1 MYHFV
6 LPPFLPAVLSRVLR
20 LVSARSSTPAP
31 WPALLLSAALLGLP
45 GCSLLPHRTAPADP
59 DAPVA
64 EAAGAPAFAVEVRAP
79 GTVRDTLERHLELQ
93 RFRHLPDLH
102 PSELQRLLGA
112 TDANAREL
120 LGTLGYFAPTITVEL
135 TETPESKAAPRTVVV
150 TVEPGPQTRIASA
163 AIDFT
168 GPAEAPAPASDAQA
182 PQSAPDRQ
190 QQASL
195 RQQQRVQRDWSLQP
209 GQPFTQSAWD
219 SAKNDGLRQ
228 LQARRHP
235 TARIAN
241 SRAEIDADTHEAKLS
256 VTYDPGP
263 AYRFGALR
271 VQGNERY
278 DPDGAR
284 RLARLPT
291 GSVYD
296 EAEMLDAQLRLASSG
311 YYDAVF
317 LTLDTEGTD
326 PQAAPVVAHV
336 REAPLQKL
344 VFGPGF
350 STDSGAR
357 LSLEH
362 IHNRLPGIGWRAVS
376 KLSLDRKAKLA
387 SSEWTALPDN
397 NGWRWFAGG
406 QVQREDTGDYET
418 NSGRLRSGR
427 SKSTKTIDRSY
438 FLQYDYAN
446 SQGPNA
452 PPSGTAVSVNY
463 GWTGRYFNSLT
474 APTRGHG
481 IAVEL
486 GLGTTLRPER
496 DPFVRTLVR
505 WQTFIPAGRVQDDAG
520 QGRNARIAVRTEAG
534 AVLARDGAQVPV
546 TQLFLTGG
554 DTTVRGYGYRSIG
567 ARTDNGQLYGG
578 RYLAVGSVEWQ
589 RPIIYQGAMTD
600 WESTLFVDAGAV
612 ADHAGDLDPRVGVGA
627 GVRWRSPVG
636 PLQADLAYGV
646 KTKEVRLHLRLGFS
660 F

>member
-1 MYHFV
+1 MHFSI
-6 LPPFLPAVLSRVLR
+6 PRPTATSP
-20 LVSARSSTPAP
+20 TPAP
-31 WPALLLSAALLGLP
+31 WPALLLFGALALQ
-45 GCSLLPHRTAPADP
+45 GCSLLPRAEERDASAPAP
-59 DAPVA
+59 VIAASDAPSFNVQVK
-64 EAAGAPAFAVEVRAP
+64 APDSVRE
-79 GTVRDTLERHLELQ
+79 TLERHLELQ
-93 RFRHLPDLH
+93 RFRNLPDLH
-102 PSELQRLLGA
+102 ANELQRLLGA
-112 TDANAREL
+112 ADANAREL
-120 LGTLGYFAPTITVEL
+120 LGTMGYFAPTITVEL
-135 TETPESKAAPRTVVV
+135 TDTPDSKTAPRTVTV

-163 AIDFT
+163 DIDFA
-168 GPAEAPAPASDAQA
+168 GAASPAIAGTQAQENDAA
-182 PQSAPDRQ
+182 DTK
-190 QQASL
+190 ASL
-195 RQQQRVQRDWSLQP
+195 RQQQRVQRDWSLSP

-219 SAKNDGLRQ
+219 SAKTDGLRQ

-235 TARIAN
+235 TARIAS
-241 SRAEIDADTHEAKLS
+241 SRAQVDADKHEARLS

-263 AYRFGALR
+263 VYRFGPLR
-271 VQGNERY
+271 VDGSQRY

-291 GSVYD
+291 GAVYD
-296 EAEMLDAQLRLASSG
+296 EAELLDAQLRLASSG

-326 PQAAPVVAHV
+326 PQAAPIVAQV

-362 IHNRLPGIGWRAVS
+362 IHNQLPGLGWRAVS
-376 KLSLDRKAKLA
+376 KLSLDRETKLA
-387 SSEWTALPDN
+387 GTEWTDLPDN
-397 NGWRWFAGG
+397 RGWRWFAGG
-406 QVQREDTGDYET
+406 QLQRESTGDYEV

-427 SKSTKTIDRSY
+427 SKSTKHIDRNY

-446 SQGPNA
+446 SQGLNA

-463 GWTGRYFNSLT
+463 GWTGRYFNNST

-505 WQTFIPAGRVQDDAG
+505 WQSFLPAGRVQDAAG
-520 QGRNARIAVRTEAG
+520 VARSARVALRAEAG
-534 AVLARDGAQVPV
+534 AVVARDGAQIPV

-589 RPIIYQGAMTD
+589 RPIVYGGAMTD

-612 ADHAGDLDPRVGVGA
+612 ADRMGDLDPRVGVGA

-646 KTKEVRLHLRLGFS
+646 KTKELRLHLRLGFS

>member
-1 MYHFV
+1 MC
-6 LPPFLPAVLSRVLR
+6 LQ
-20 LVSARSSTPAP
+20 
-31 WPALLLSAALLGLP
+31 
-45 GCSLLPHRTAPADP
+45 GCSLLPKDGSEEDAEGLPTVAAADGEADP
-59 DAPVA
+59 VSTSPS
-64 EAAGAPAFAVEVRAP
+64 FAVEVRAP
-79 GTVRDTLERHLELQ
+79 DEVRETLERHLELQ
-93 RFRHLPDLH
+93 RFRNLPDLH
-102 PSELQRLLGA
+102 QSELQRLLGA
-112 TDANAREL
+112 ADANAREL

-135 TETPESKAAPRTVVV
+135 MAAPGTQPDAPRTVVV
-150 TVEPGPQTRIASA
+150 TVQPGPQTRIASA
-163 AIDFT
+163 DIAFS
-168 GPAEAPAPASDAQA
+168 GKAVGAGDAQG
-182 PQSAPDRQ
+182 SK
-190 QQASL
+190 
-195 RQQQRVQRDWSLQP
+195 RQQQRVQRNWSLTP

-219 SAKNDGLRQ
+219 AAKSGGLRE

-241 SRAEIDADTHEAKLS
+241 SRAEIDADTHRAKLS

-263 AYRFGALR
+263 AYRFGPLR
-271 VQGNERY
+271 VEGSERY

-291 GSVYD
+291 GAVYD
-296 EAEMLDAQLRLASSG
+296 EAELLDAQLRLASSG

-326 PQAAPVVAHV
+326 PQAAPVVAQV
-336 REAPLQKL
+336 REAKLQKL

-362 IHNRLPGIGWRAVS
+362 IHNQLPGIGWRSVS
-376 KLSLDRKAKLA
+376 KLLLDRETKQA
-387 SSEWTALPDN
+387 STEWTALPGE

-406 QVQREDTGDYET
+406 QVQRETTGDYET

-427 SKSTKTIDRSY
+427 SKSTKRIDRSY

-446 SQGPNA
+446 SQGVNA
-452 PPSGTAVSVNY
+452 PPSGTALSINY
-463 GWTGRYFNSLT
+463 GWTGRYFNNLT

-505 WQTFIPAGRVQDDAG
+505 WQQFFPAGRVEDSTG
-520 QGRNARIAVRTEAG
+520 QSRNARVALRAEAG
-534 AVLARDGAQVPV
+534 AVLAREGAQVPV

-589 RPIIYQGAMTD
+589 RPIVYKGAMTD

-612 ADHAGDLDPRVGVGA
+612 ADRLGDLDPRVGVGA

-636 PLQADLAYGV
+636 PLQADVAYGV
-646 KTKEVRLHLRLGFS
+646 KDKKLRLHLRLGFS

>member
-1 MYHFV
+1 M
-6 LPPFLPAVLSRVLR
+6 PFRVLR
-20 LVSARSSTPAP
+20 PATVSTPTPAL
-31 WPALLLSAALLGLP
+31 WSALLLSGALCLS
-45 GCSLLPHRTAPADP
+45 GCSLLPRADEP
-59 DAPVA
+59 TTGDTRSDIAGP
-64 EAAGAPAFAVEVRAP
+64 EASNGAPSFDVVVRAP
-79 GTVRDTLERHLELQ
+79 DAVRETLERHLELQ
-93 RFRHLPDLH
+93 RFRQLPDLQAN
-102 PSELQRLLGA
+102 ELQRLLGA

-135 TETPESKAAPRTVVV
+135 TEAQETAGTRTGAPRTVTV
-150 TVEPGPQTRIASA
+150 TVEPGPQTRIARA
-163 AIDFT
+163 DITVAGTD
-168 GPAEAPAPASDAQA
+168 DADKDA
-182 PQSAPDRQ
+182 LARRQ
-190 QQASL
+190 QRL
-195 RQQQRVQRDWSLQP
+195 QRNWSLAP

-228 LQARRHP
+228 LQARRYP

-241 SRAEIDADTHEAKLS
+241 SRAEIDADRHEAQLGVS
-256 VTYDPGP
+256 YDPGP
-263 AYRFGALR
+263 AYRFGPLR
-271 VQGNERY
+271 VQGSQRY
-278 DPDGAR
+278 DSDGAR

-291 GSVYD
+291 GAVYD

-452 PPSGTAVSVNY
+452 PPSGTAVSLNY

-567 ARTDNGQLYGG
+567 ARTDNGHLYGG

-589 RPIIYQGAMTD
+589 RPIVYKGAMTD

-612 ADHAGDLDPRVGVGA
+612 ADQMGDLSPRVGLGA

-636 PLQADLAYGV
+636 PLQADLAYGI

>member
-1 MYHFV
+1 MPFRI
-6 LPPFLPAVLSRVLR
+6 LRSFANPP
-20 LVSARSSTPAP
+20 TPAP
-31 WPALLLSAALLGLP
+31 WSALLLIGALCLS
-45 GCSLLPHRTAPADP
+45 GCSLLPRSEKSDDHQEASTAAI
-59 DAPVA
+59 A
-64 EAAGAPAFAVEVRAP
+64 ESATPAFDLRVRAP
-79 GTVRDTLERHLELQ
+79 ATVQGTLERHLELQ

-102 PSELQRLLGA
+102 ANELQRLLGA
-112 TDANAREL
+112 ADANAREL
-120 LGTLGYFAPTITVEL
+120 LGTMGYFAPTITVEL
-135 TETPESKAAPRTVVV
+135 TETPDSPTAPRAVVV
-150 TVEPGPQTRIASA
+150 TVEPGPQTQVARAEVLFSPGRTAAAEVTGNQPPDAS
-163 AIDFT
+163 T
-168 GPAEAPAPASDAQA
+168 
-182 PQSAPDRQ
+182 
-190 QQASL
+190 
-195 RQQQRVQRDWSLQP
+195 RQQQRVQRNWSLTP

-219 SAKNDGLRQ
+219 AAKNDGLRQ

-235 TARIAN
+235 TARIDK
-241 SRAEIDADTHEAKLS
+241 SRAEIDADKHEAHLS
-256 VTYDPGP
+256 VTYEPGP
-263 AYRFGALR
+263 AYRFGPLR
-271 VQGNERY
+271 VEGSQRY

-291 GSVYD
+291 GAVYD

-326 PQAAPVVAHV
+326 PQAAPVVAQV
-336 REAPLQKL
+336 REAKVQKL

-362 IHNRLPGIGWRAVS
+362 IHNQMPGLGWRAVS
-376 KLSLDRKAKLA
+376 KLAVDRETQQA
-387 SSEWTALPDN
+387 SSEWTDLPDDR
-397 NGWRWFAGG
+397 GWRWFAGG
-406 QVQREDTGDYET
+406 ELQRESTGDYDV
-418 NSGRLRSGR
+418 NSSRLRAGR
-427 SKSTKTIDRSY
+427 SKSTRHIDRNY
-438 FLQYDYAN
+438 FVQYDYAN
-446 SQGPNA
+446 SQGLAANVQS
-452 PPSGTAVSVNY
+452 PSDTSTALSVNY

-505 WQTFIPAGRVQDDAG
+505 WQSFVPAGRVTDDAG
-520 QGRNARIAVRTEAG
+520 TGRNARLALRAEAG
-534 AVLARDGAQVPV
+534 AVLARDGAQIPV
-546 TQLFLTGG
+546 TQLFITGG

-589 RPIIYQGAMTD
+589 RPIVYKGQMTD
-600 WESTLFVDAGAV
+600 WESALFVDAGAV
-612 ADHAGDLDPRVGVGA
+612 ADKVGDLSPRVGVGA

-646 KTKEVRLHLRLGFS
+646 KTQELRLHLRLGFS

>member
-1 MYHFV
+1 M
-6 LPPFLPAVLSRVLR
+6 PFSPLR
-20 LVSARSSTPAP
+20 PTAISPTPAL
-31 WPALLLSAALLGLP
+31 WPALLLVGVLGLQ
-45 GCSLLPHRTAPADP
+45 GCSMLRPGVDKDEGDSASGTG
-59 DAPVA
+59 PVIA
-64 EAAGAPAFAVEVRAP
+64 ESSSPSFAVEVRAP
-79 GTVRDTLERHLELQ
+79 DAVRGTLERHLELQ
-93 RFRHLPDLH
+93 RFRNLPDVNA
-102 PSELQRLLGA
+102 SELQRLLGA
-112 TDANAREL
+112 ADANAREL
-120 LGTLGYFAPTITVEL
+120 LGTMGYFAPTITVEL
-135 TETPESKAAPRTVVV
+135 TETPDSKAAPRTVVV
-150 TVEPGPQTRIASA
+150 TVQPGPQTRIASA
-163 AIDFT
+163 DIDFS
-168 GPAEAPAPASDAQA
+168 GNPAADPEDAKA
-182 PQSAPDRQ
+182 TT
-190 QQASL
+190 
-195 RQQQRVQRDWSLQP
+195 RQQQRVQRNWSLSP
-209 GQPFTQSAWD
+209 GQAFTQSAWD
-219 SAKNDGLRQ
+219 SAKTDGLRQ

-241 SRAEIDADTHEAKLS
+241 SRAEVDADKHEAKLS
-256 VTYDPGP
+256 VTYEPGP
-263 AYRFGALR
+263 AYRFGPLR
-271 VQGNERY
+271 VQGSERY

-291 GSVYD
+291 GAVYD
-296 EAEMLDAQLRLASSG
+296 EAELLDAQLRLASSG

-362 IHNRLPGIGWRAVS
+362 IHNKLPGIGWRAVS
-376 KLSLDRKAKLA
+376 KLSLDRETKLA
-387 SSEWTALPDN
+387 STEWTALPDT

-406 QVQREDTGDYET
+406 QLQREDTGDFDT

-427 SKSTKTIDRSY
+427 SKSTKAIDRSY

-446 SQGPNA
+446 SQGVGA
-452 PPSGTAVSVNY
+452 PPSGTAVSLNY
-463 GWTGRYFNSLT
+463 GWTGRYFNNMT

-486 GLGTTLRPER
+486 GVGTTLRPER

-534 AVLARDGAQVPV
+534 AVLARDSAQVPV

-567 ARTDNGQLYGG
+567 ARTDNGMLYGG
-578 RYLAVGSVEWQ
+578 RYMAVGSVEWQ
-589 RPIIYQGAMTD
+589 RPIVYKGEMTD

-612 ADHAGDLDPRVGVGA
+612 ADRAGDLDPRVGVGA

-646 KTKEVRLHLRLGFS
+646 KTKEVRVHLRLGFS

>member
-1 MYHFV
+1 MR
-6 LPPFLPAVLSRVLR
+6 PTAISP
-20 LVSARSSTPAP
+20 TPAL
-31 WPALLLSAALLGLP
+31 WPALLLVGVLGLQ
-45 GCSLLPHRTAPADP
+45 GCSMLRPGVDKDEGDSASGTG
-59 DAPVA
+59 PVIA
-64 EAAGAPAFAVEVRAP
+64 ESSSPSFAVEVRAP
-79 GTVRDTLERHLELQ
+79 DAVRGTLERHLELQ
-93 RFRHLPDLH
+93 RFRNLPDVNA
-102 PSELQRLLGA
+102 SELQRLLGA
-112 TDANAREL
+112 ADANAREL
-120 LGTLGYFAPTITVEL
+120 LGTMGYFAPTITVEL
-135 TETPESKAAPRTVVV
+135 TETPDSKAAPRTVVV
-150 TVEPGPQTRIASA
+150 TVQPGPQTRIASA
-163 AIDFT
+163 DIDFS
-168 GPAEAPAPASDAQA
+168 GNPAADPEDAKA
-182 PQSAPDRQ
+182 TT
-190 QQASL
+190 
-195 RQQQRVQRDWSLQP
+195 RQQQRVQRNWSLSP
-209 GQPFTQSAWD
+209 GQAFTQSAWD
-219 SAKNDGLRQ
+219 SAKTDGLRQ

-241 SRAEIDADTHEAKLS
+241 SRAEVDADKHEAKLS
-256 VTYDPGP
+256 VTYEPGP
-263 AYRFGALR
+263 AYRFGPLR
-271 VQGNERY
+271 VQGSERY

-291 GSVYD
+291 GAVYD
-296 EAEMLDAQLRLASSG
+296 EAELLDAQLRLASSG

-362 IHNRLPGIGWRAVS
+362 IHNKLPGIGWRAVS
-376 KLSLDRKAKLA
+376 KLSLDRETKLA
-387 SSEWTALPDN
+387 STEWTALPDT

-406 QVQREDTGDYET
+406 QLQREDTGDFDT

-427 SKSTKTIDRSY
+427 SKSTKAIDRSY

-446 SQGPNA
+446 SQGVGA
-452 PPSGTAVSVNY
+452 PPSGTAVSLNY
-463 GWTGRYFNSLT
+463 GWTGRYFNNMT

-486 GLGTTLRPER
+486 GVGTTLRPER

-534 AVLARDGAQVPV
+534 AVLARDSAQVPV

-567 ARTDNGQLYGG
+567 ARTDNGMLYGG
-578 RYLAVGSVEWQ
+578 RYMAVGSVEWQ
-589 RPIIYQGAMTD
+589 RPIVYKGEMTD

-612 ADHAGDLDPRVGVGA
+612 ADRAGDLDPRVGVGA

-646 KTKEVRLHLRLGFS
+646 KTKEVRVHLRLGFS

>member
-1 MYHFV
+1 M
-6 LPPFLPAVLSRVLR
+6 PFSPLR
-20 LVSARSSTPAP
+20 PTAISPTPAL
-31 WPALLLSAALLGLP
+31 WPALLLVGVLGLQ
-45 GCSLLPHRTAPADP
+45 GCSMLRPGVDENEGDSASGTG
-59 DAPVA
+59 PVIA
-64 EAAGAPAFAVEVRAP
+64 ESSSPSFAVEVRAP
-79 GTVRDTLERHLELQ
+79 DAVRGTLERHLELQ
-93 RFRHLPDLH
+93 RFRNLPDVNA
-102 PSELQRLLGA
+102 SELQRLLGA
-112 TDANAREL
+112 ADANAREL
-120 LGTLGYFAPTITVEL
+120 LGTMGYFAPTITVEL
-135 TETPESKAAPRTVVV
+135 TETPDSKAAPRTVVV
-150 TVEPGPQTRIASA
+150 TVQPGPQTRIASA
-163 AIDFT
+163 DIDFSAN
-168 GPAEAPAPASDAQA
+168 PAANPEDVKASA
-182 PQSAPDRQ
+182 
-190 QQASL
+190 
-195 RQQQRVQRDWSLQP
+195 RQQQRVQRNWSLSP
-209 GQPFTQSAWD
+209 GQAFTQSAWD
-219 SAKNDGLRQ
+219 SAKTDGLRQ

-241 SRAEIDADTHEAKLS
+241 SRAEVDADKHEAKLN

-263 AYRFGALR
+263 AYRFGPLR
-271 VQGNERY
+271 VQGSERY

-291 GSVYD
+291 GAVYD
-296 EAEMLDAQLRLASSG
+296 EAELLDAQLRLASSG

-326 PQAAPVVAHV
+326 PQAAPVVAQV

-362 IHNRLPGIGWRAVS
+362 IHNKLPGIGWRAVS
-376 KLSLDRKAKLA
+376 KLSLDRETKLA
-387 SSEWTALPDN
+387 STEWTALPDT

-406 QVQREDTGDYET
+406 QLQREDTGDFDT

-427 SKSTKTIDRSY
+427 SKSTKAIDRSY

-446 SQGPNA
+446 SQGVGA

-463 GWTGRYFNSLT
+463 GWTGRYFNNMT

-486 GLGTTLRPER
+486 GVGTTLRPER

-520 QGRNARIAVRTEAG
+520 QGRNARIAVRAEAG
-534 AVLARDGAQVPV
+534 AVLARDSAQVPV

-567 ARTDNGQLYGG
+567 ARTDNGMLYGG
-578 RYLAVGSVEWQ
+578 RYMAVGSVEWQ
-589 RPIIYQGAMTD
+589 RPIVYKGEMTD

-612 ADHAGDLDPRVGVGA
+612 ADRAGDLDPRVGVGA

-646 KTKEVRLHLRLGFS
+646 KTKEVRVHLRLGFS

>member
-1 MYHFV
+1 M
-6 LPPFLPAVLSRVLR
+6 LRPKDADSDAAAAAAEPA
-20 LVSARSSTPAP
+20 TP
-31 WPALLLSAALLGLP
+31 SF
-45 GCSLLPHRTAPADP
+45 T
-59 DAPVA
+59 
-64 EAAGAPAFAVEVRAP
+64 VEVRAP
-79 GTVRDTLERHLELQ
+79 DAVRDTLERHLELQ
-93 RFRHLPDLH
+93 RFRSLPDLH
-102 PSELQRLLGA
+102 ASELQRLLGA
-112 TDANAREL
+112 ADANAREL

-135 TETPESKAAPRTVVV
+135 TETPQAKAAPRTVVV
-150 TVEPGPQTRIASA
+150 TVRPGPQTHVASA
-163 AIDFT
+163 DIGFT
-168 GPAEAPAPASDAQA
+168 SSTSTA
-182 PQSAPDRQ
+182 
-190 QQASL
+190 
-195 RQQQRVQRDWSLQP
+195 QQRRVQQGWSLVP

-219 SAKNDGLRQ
+219 AAKGDGLRQ

-241 SRAEIDADTHEAKLS
+241 SRAEVDADTHQAQLS

-263 AYRFGALR
+263 AYRFGPLR
-271 VQGNERY
+271 VEGSQRY

-291 GSVYD
+291 GAVYD
-296 EAEMLDAQLRLASSG
+296 EAELLDAQLRLASSG

-326 PQAAPVVAHV
+326 PQAAPVVAQV
-336 REAPLQKL
+336 REARLQKL

-362 IHNRLPGIGWRAVS
+362 IHNQLPGIGWRAVS
-376 KLSLDRKAKLA
+376 KLLLDRETKQA
-387 SSEWTALPDN
+387 STEWTALPGD

-406 QVQREDTGDYET
+406 QVQRESTGDYEV

-427 SKSTKTIDRSY
+427 SKSTQRIDRSY

-446 SQGPNA
+446 SQGLNA
-452 PPSGTAVSVNY
+452 PPSGTALSVNY

-496 DPFVRTLVR
+496 DLFARTLVR
-505 WQTFIPAGRVQDDAG
+505 WQTFVPAGRVQDDAG
-520 QGRNARIAVRTEAG
+520 QARNARVALRAEAG
-534 AVLARDGAQVPV
+534 AVFAREGAQVPV
-546 TQLFLTGG
+546 TQLFITGG

-589 RPIIYQGAMTD
+589 RPIVYKGAMTD
-600 WESTLFVDAGAV
+600 WESTLFIDAGAV
-612 ADHAGDLDPRVGVGA
+612 ADRVGDLDPRVGVGA

-646 KTKEVRLHLRLGFS
+646 QAKELRLHLRLGFS

>member
-1 MYHFV
+1 MISSSSV
-6 LPPFLPAVLSRVLR
+6 SASRVH
-20 LVSARSSTPAP
+20 APCKAQPHPTPTL
-31 WPALLLSAALLGLP
+31 WSALLLCGALVLQ
-45 GCSLLPHRTAPADP
+45 GCSVLSPRQEAEPA
-59 DAPVA
+59 
-64 EAAGAPAFAVEVRAP
+64 AAVTTEDQPAFSLEVKAP
-79 GTVRDTLERHLELQ
+79 DSVRDTLESHLELQ
-93 RFRHLPDLH
+93 RFRLLPDLQNE
-102 PSELQRLLGA
+102 ELRRLLHA
-112 TDANAREL
+112 ADANAREL
-120 LGTLGYFAPTITVEL
+120 LGTLGYFAPTIAIEL
-135 TETPESKAAPRTVVV
+135 REAAAPQPPYAVTI
-150 TVEPGPQTRIASA
+150 TVEPGPQTRVTQADIRL
-163 AIDFT
+163 T
-168 GPAEAPAPASDAQA
+168 EGAETEPGARV
-182 PQSAPDRQ
+182 RQ
-190 QQASL
+190 L
-195 RQQQRVQRDWSLQP
+195 QRVESNWALPAGS
-209 GQPFTQSAWD
+209 PFTQGAW
-219 SAKNDGLRQ
+219 SGAKSSGLRQ
-228 LQARRHP
+228 LQVRSYP
-235 TARIAN
+235 TASIAS
-241 SRAEIDADTHEAKLS
+241 SRAEVDADTHEAKLA

-263 AYRFGALR
+263 PYRFGPLR
-271 VQGNERY
+271 VEGSQRY

-291 GSVYD
+291 GAVYD
-296 EAEMLDAQLRLASSG
+296 EAELLDAQLRLASSG
-311 YYDAVF
+311 YYDSVF

-326 PQAAPVVAHV
+326 PQAAPVVAQV
-336 REAPLQKL
+336 REAPMQKL

-362 IHNRLPGIGWRAVS
+362 IHNQLPVIGWRAVS
-376 KLSLDRKAKLA
+376 KLSLDRETKHA
-387 SSEWTALPDN
+387 SSEWTDLPNN
-397 NGWRWFAGG
+397 NGWRWFAGA
-406 QVQREDTGDYET
+406 QLQREATGDYDV
-418 NSGRLRSGR
+418 NSGRVRYGR
-427 SKSTKTIDRSY
+427 SKSTKNIDRNY

-446 SQGPNA
+446 SQGLAANVQS
-452 PPSGTAVSVNY
+452 PSDTSTALSVNY
-463 GWTGRYFNSLT
+463 GWTGRYFNSAT

-505 WQTFIPAGRVQDDAG
+505 WQSFIPAGRVQDAAG
-520 QGRNARIAVRTEAG
+520 VGRSARVALRAEGG
-534 AVLARDGAQVPV
+534 AVLARDGAQIPV

-589 RPIIYQGAMTD
+589 RPIVYQGAMTD

-612 ADHAGDLDPRVGVGA
+612 ADRLGDLDPRVGIGA

>member
-1 MYHFV
+1 M
-6 LPPFLPAVLSRVLR
+6 PFSPLR
-20 LVSARSSTPAP
+20 PTAISPTPAL
-31 WPALLLSAALLGLP
+31 WPALLLVGVLGLQ
-45 GCSLLPHRTAPADP
+45 GCSMLRPGVDKDEGDSASGTG
-59 DAPVA
+59 PVIA
-64 EAAGAPAFAVEVRAP
+64 ESSSPSFAVEVRAP
-79 GTVRDTLERHLELQ
+79 DAVRGTLELHLELQ
-93 RFRHLPDLH
+93 RFRNLPDVNA
-102 PSELQRLLGA
+102 SELQRLLGA
-112 TDANAREL
+112 ADANAREL
-120 LGTLGYFAPTITVEL
+120 LGTMGYFAPTITVEL
-135 TETPESKAAPRTVVV
+135 TETPDSKAAPRTVVV
-150 TVEPGPQTRIASA
+150 TVQPGPQTRIASA
-163 AIDFT
+163 DIDFS
-168 GPAEAPAPASDAQA
+168 GNPAADPEDAKA
-182 PQSAPDRQ
+182 TT
-190 QQASL
+190 
-195 RQQQRVQRDWSLQP
+195 RQQQRVQRNWSLSP
-209 GQPFTQSAWD
+209 GQAFTQSAWD
-219 SAKNDGLRQ
+219 SAKTDGLRQ

-241 SRAEIDADTHEAKLS
+241 SRAEVDADKHEAKLS
-256 VTYDPGP
+256 VTYEPGP
-263 AYRFGALR
+263 AYRFGPLR
-271 VQGNERY
+271 VQGSERY

-291 GSVYD
+291 GAVYD
-296 EAEMLDAQLRLASSG
+296 EAELLDAQLRLASSG

-326 PQAAPVVAHV
+326 PQAAPVVAQV

-362 IHNRLPGIGWRAVS
+362 IHNKLPGIGWRAVS
-376 KLSLDRKAKLA
+376 KLSLDRETKLA
-387 SSEWTALPDN
+387 STEWTALPDT

-406 QVQREDTGDYET
+406 QLQREDTGDFDT

-427 SKSTKTIDRSY
+427 SKSTKAIDRSY

-446 SQGPNA
+446 SQGVGA

-463 GWTGRYFNSLT
+463 GWTGRYFNNMT

-486 GLGTTLRPER
+486 GVGTTLRPER

-534 AVLARDGAQVPV
+534 AVLARDSAQVPV

-567 ARTDNGQLYGG
+567 ARTDNGMLYGG
-578 RYLAVGSVEWQ
+578 RYMAVGSVEWQ
-589 RPIIYQGAMTD
+589 RPIVYKGEMTD

-612 ADHAGDLDPRVGVGA
+612 ADRSGDLDPRFGVGA

-646 KTKEVRLHLRLGFS
+646 KTKEVRVHLRLGFS

>member
-1 MYHFV
+1 M
-6 LPPFLPAVLSRVLR
+6 PFRVLCS
-20 LVSARSSTPAP
+20 SANPPTPAP
-31 WPALLLSAALLGLP
+31 WSALLLIGALCLS
-45 GCSLLPHRTAPADP
+45 GCSLLPRGEEGGNSQ
-59 DAPVA
+59 
-64 EAAGAPAFAVEVRAP
+64 EAATATIAESATPAFDLRVRAP
-79 GTVRDTLERHLELQ
+79 ATVQDTLERHLELQ

-102 PSELQRLLGA
+102 ANELQRLLGA
-112 TDANAREL
+112 ADANAREL
-120 LGTLGYFAPTITVEL
+120 LGTMGYFAPTITVEL
-135 TETPESKAAPRTVVV
+135 TETPDSPTAPRAVVV
-150 TVEPGPQTRIASA
+150 TVQPGPQTLVASA
-163 AIDFT
+163 EVLFSPGNTA
-168 GPAEAPAPASDAQA
+168 PAEATSAQA
-182 PQSAPDRQ
+182 PDASA
-190 QQASL
+190 
-195 RQQQRVQRDWSLQP
+195 RQQQRVRRNWSLAP

-219 SAKNDGLRQ
+219 AAKNDGLRQ

-235 TARIAN
+235 TARIDK
-241 SRAEIDADTHEAKLS
+241 SRAEIDADKHEAHLS
-256 VTYDPGP
+256 VTYEPGP
-263 AYRFGALR
+263 AYRFGPLR
-271 VQGNERY
+271 VEGSQRY

-291 GSVYD
+291 GAVYD

-317 LTLDTEGTD
+317 LTLDTEGAD
-326 PQAAPVVAHV
+326 PQAAPVVAQV
-336 REAPLQKL
+336 REAKVQKL

-362 IHNRLPGIGWRAVS
+362 IHNQMPGLGWRAVS
-376 KLSLDRKAKLA
+376 KLAVDRETQQA
-387 SSEWTALPDN
+387 SSEWTDLPDDR
-397 NGWRWFAGG
+397 GWRWFAGG
-406 QVQREDTGDYET
+406 ELQRESTGDYDV
-418 NSGRLRSGR
+418 NSSRLRAGR
-427 SKSTKTIDRSY
+427 SKSTRHIDRNY

-446 SQGPNA
+446 SQGLDANVQS
-452 PPSGTAVSVNY
+452 PSDTSTAISVNY

-505 WQTFIPAGRVQDDAG
+505 WQSFVPAGRVTDDAG
-520 QGRNARIAVRTEAG
+520 TGRNARLALRAEAG
-534 AVLARDGAQVPV
+534 AVLARDGAQIPV
-546 TQLFLTGG
+546 TQLFITGG

-589 RPIIYQGAMTD
+589 RPIVYKGQMTD

-612 ADHAGDLDPRVGVGA
+612 ADKVGDLSPRVGVGA

-636 PLQADLAYGV
+636 PLQADLAYGI
-646 KTKEVRLHLRLGFS
+646 KTQELRLHLRLGFS